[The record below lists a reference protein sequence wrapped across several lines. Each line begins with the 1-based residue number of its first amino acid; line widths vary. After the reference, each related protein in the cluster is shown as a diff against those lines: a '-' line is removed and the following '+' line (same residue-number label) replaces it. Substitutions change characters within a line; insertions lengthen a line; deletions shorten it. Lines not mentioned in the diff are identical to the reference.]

1 MNRTQFN
8 KSIVPGLFSF
18 ALDSY
23 KPQSGDGEIWRTIVN
38 AAGSVKNSRRAYEE
52 SAYYA
57 GLGTIPAKP
66 EGEPI
71 VYDDLLQGPTKRW
84 THRTFGLGMRVT
96 EEMIEDSLYPDI
108 PTEMEAF
115 ARELGASARETITL
129 LTFDI
134 FNSGTGT
141 NTHTAGDGLAIFSN
155 AHTSLRGGTW
165 SNLITPAADLSAT
178 TLQTAI
184 DNHENTKDDTGK
196 YQMLKDEWILVN
208 PSNAWKAKEL
218 LNSGYDPESANNA
231 INAIKERNL
240 KLVSTP
246 YYTDSD
252 AFTLIARPP
261 ISNGGLIAYMRRKVT
276 FGRDGDFDT
285 GDALFKVTFRFSVEV
300 NKPNN
305 MYHSAGA

>member
-8 KSIVPGLFSF
+8 KATVPGLFSF

-23 KPQSGDGEIWRTIVN
+23 KPLSGEGELWRQIVN

-52 SAYYA
+52 TAYYA
-57 GLGTIPAKP
+57 GLGTIPGKP

-71 VYDDLLQGPTKRW
+71 AYDDFLQGPTKRW
-84 THRTFGLGMRVT
+84 IHRTFGLGMRIT

-115 ARELGASARETITL
+115 SRELGKSARETITL
-129 LTFDI
+129 LVFNI
-134 FNSGTGT
+134 FNSGTAT
-141 NTHTAGDGLAIFSN
+141 TSHTAGDALAIFS
-155 AHTSLRGGTW
+155 ASHTSLRGATW
-165 SNLITPAADLSAT
+165 SNLISPAADLSAT

-184 DNHENTKDDTGK
+184 DNFETTKDDTGK
-196 YQMLKDEWILVN
+196 YQSIKANNILVN

-231 INAIKERNL
+231 INPIKERNL
-240 KLVSTP
+240 QLISTP
-246 YYTDSD
+246 FYTDTD
-252 AFTLIARPP
+252 AFTLISKPA

-276 FGRDGDFDT
+276 FARDGDFDT
-285 GDALFKVTFRFSVEV
+285 GDALFKTTFRFSIEV
-300 NKPNN
+300 NKPSNL
-305 MYHSAGA
+305 YHSAGA